1 MKNSTEIVMPTEA
14 ELIQYHEGTL
24 DKKRLHEIEELA
36 LDHPIVM
43 DALEGYAFLVSPTG
57 GSTSSTTGGSW
68 KGWIIGGAIVA
79 AAIVG
84 VVILT
89 GNEDKADS
97 IAQNQPAVVS
107 KTQNPDDEAES
118 KDTVT
123 SNNTKEQPVLI
134 SIPKETR
141 IDILPIEEPV
151 FISDIRG
158 MEEINPIA
166 LRDTEVV
173 PRVVNKDVTLRKDN
187 NDYPNGG
194 EVEIHNREGITYM
207 GKILFI
213 HDYKIVDYTLLR
225 REDWSGFDPVSG
237 IDAKYEDQK
246 AKEEDRKLAKQDH
259 QAISYL
265 TFLDQSISAFDKGSY
280 RLSEEKFSV
289 ILGQYPDD
297 VNALFYGGL
306 SSFQIGNYNQ
316 AILWF
321 QTVLNQ
327 PIKTFYE
334 EAEFYLGM
342 SHKAAKDYKAANE
355 IFRRIK
361 SKGGFY
367 AQKASESITE

>member
-43 DALEGYAFLVSPTG
+43 DALEGYAFVVSPTG
-57 GSTSSTTGGSW
+57 GSTSSTSGGSW

-84 VVILT
+84 VVMLT
-89 GNEDKADS
+89 GKEDKSDS

-107 KTQNPDDEAES
+107 KAQNPDDEAES

-123 SNNTKEQPVLI
+123 SNNTEERPVLI
-134 SIPKETR
+134 SIPKESR
-141 IDILPIEEPV
+141 IEILPIEEPV

>member
-14 ELIQYHEGTL
+14 EMIQYHEGTL

-43 DALEGYAFLVSPTG
+43 DALEGYAFVVSPTG

-68 KGWIIGGAIVA
+68 KGWIVGGVIVA
-79 AAIVG
+79 AAVVG

-321 QTVLNQ
+321 QMVLNQ

-342 SHKAAKDYKAANE
+342 SHKAAKDYNAANE

>member
-68 KGWIIGGAIVA
+68 KGWIIGGVIVA
-79 AAIVG
+79 AAVVG
-84 VVILT
+84 VVMLT
-89 GNEDKADS
+89 GKEDKSDS

-107 KTQNPDDEAES
+107 KAQNPDDEAES

-123 SNNTKEQPVLI
+123 SNNTKARPVLI

-141 IDILPIEEPV
+141 IEILPIEEPV

-166 LRDTEVV
+166 LRDTEAV

>member
-24 DKKRLHEIEELA
+24 DKSRVHEIEELA

-43 DALEGYAFLVSPTG
+43 DALEGYAFVVSPAG
-57 GSTSSTTGGSW
+57 GSTSSTGSSSW
-68 KGWIIGGAIVA
+68 KGWFIGGTIVA
-79 AAIVG
+79 AVTVG
-84 VVILT
+84 VVLFT
-89 GNEDKADS
+89 SKEEKSGN
-97 IAQNQPAVVS
+97 IAQHQPTMVS
-107 KTQNPDDEAES
+107 NAASSRDDDEA

-123 SNNTKEQPVLI
+123 SNSKIEQPALI
-134 SIPKETR
+134 DIPR
-141 IDILPIEEPV
+141 DIQVDILPEEEPV

-158 MEEINPIA
+158 TEEINPIA
-166 LRDTEVV
+166 LRDTEMV

-194 EVEIHNREGITYM
+194 EVEIHNRGGITYM
-207 GKILFI
+207 GRILFI

-225 REDWSGFDPVSG
+225 REDWSGFEPVTG

-246 AKEEDRKLAKQDH
+246 AKEDDKRLAKQDH

-265 TFLDQSISAFDKGSY
+265 TFIDQSISAFDKGSY

-306 SSFQIGNYNQ
+306 SSYQIGNYTQ

-321 QTVLNQ
+321 EAVLIQ
-327 PIKTFYE
+327 PITTFHE
-334 EAEFYLGM
+334 EAEFYLAR
-342 SHKAAKDYKAANE
+342 SYKASKDIKTANE
-355 IFRRIK
+355 MFRSII
-361 SKGGFY
+361 SKGGYY
-367 AQKASESITE
+367 ANKAAEEITE

>member
-43 DALEGYAFLVSPTG
+43 DALEGYAFVVSPTG
-57 GSTSSTTGGSW
+57 GSTSSTSGGSW

-84 VVILT
+84 VVMLT
-89 GNEDKADS
+89 GKEDKSDN

-107 KTQNPDDEAES
+107 KAQNPDDEAES

-123 SNNTKEQPVLI
+123 SNNTKERPVLI
-134 SIPKETR
+134 SIPKESR

>member
-57 GSTSSTTGGSW
+57 GSTSSTSGGSW

-321 QTVLNQ
+321 QMVLNQ

>member
-43 DALEGYAFLVSPTG
+43 DALEGYAFVVSPTG
-57 GSTSSTTGGSW
+57 GSTSSTSGGSW

-84 VVILT
+84 VVMLT
-89 GNEDKADS
+89 GKEDKSDS

-107 KTQNPDDEAES
+107 KAQNPDDEAES

-123 SNNTKEQPVLI
+123 SNNTKERPVLI

-141 IDILPIEEPV
+141 IEILPIEEPV

-166 LRDTEVV
+166 LRDTEAV

>member
-68 KGWIIGGAIVA
+68 KGWIIGGGIVA
-79 AAIVG
+79 VAVVG
-84 VVILT
+84 VVMLT
-89 GNEDKADS
+89 GKEDKADS
-97 IAQNQPAVVS
+97 IAQNPPAVVS
-107 KTQNPDDEAES
+107 KAQNPDDEAES
-118 KDTVT
+118 KDKVT
-123 SNNTKEQPVLI
+123 SNNTKEQSVLI

-166 LRDTEVV
+166 LRDTEAV

>member
-43 DALEGYAFLVSPTG
+43 DALEGYAFVVSPTG
-57 GSTSSTTGGSW
+57 GSTSSTSGGSW

-84 VVILT
+84 VVMLT
-89 GNEDKADS
+89 GKEDKSDS

-107 KTQNPDDEAES
+107 KAQNPDDEAES

-123 SNNTKEQPVLI
+123 SNNTKERPVLI

-141 IDILPIEEPV
+141 IEILPIEEPV

>member
-43 DALEGYAFLVSPTG
+43 DALEGYAFVVSPTG

-68 KGWIIGGAIVA
+68 KGWIIGGVIVA
-79 AAIVG
+79 VAVVG

-89 GNEDKADS
+89 GKEDKADS
-97 IAQNQPAVVS
+97 ITQNQSAVVS
-107 KTQNPDDEAES
+107 NAQNTDDALEG
-118 KDTVT
+118 KDTASSIV
-123 SNNTKEQPVLI
+123 SMEQSSVI
-134 SIPKETR
+134 SIPKDIH

-151 FISDIRG
+151 FISDIREI
-158 MEEINPIA
+158 EEINPIS

-246 AKEEDRKLAKQDH
+246 AKEEDRRLAKQDH

-265 TFLDQSISAFDKGSY
+265 TFLDQSISAFDKGFY

>member
-43 DALEGYAFLVSPTG
+43 DALEGYAFVVSPTG

-68 KGWIIGGAIVA
+68 KGWIIGGVIVA
-79 AAIVG
+79 VAVVG

-89 GNEDKADS
+89 GKEDKADS
-97 IAQNQPAVVS
+97 IAQNQSAVVS
-107 KTQNPDDEAES
+107 NAQNTDDALEG
-118 KDTVT
+118 KDTASSIV
-123 SNNTKEQPVLI
+123 SMEQSSVI
-134 SIPKETR
+134 SIPKDIH

-151 FISDIRG
+151 FISDIREI
-158 MEEINPIA
+158 EEINPIS

-265 TFLDQSISAFDKGSY
+265 TFLDQSISAFDKGFY

>member
-84 VVILT
+84 VVMLT
-89 GNEDKADS
+89 GKEDKSDS

-107 KTQNPDDEAES
+107 KAQNPDDEAES

-123 SNNTKEQPVLI
+123 SNNTKERPVLI

-141 IDILPIEEPV
+141 IEILPIEEPV

>member
-1 MKNSTEIVMPTEA
+1 MPTEA

-43 DALEGYAFLVSPTG
+43 DALEGYAFVVSPTG
-57 GSTSSTTGGSW
+57 GSTSSTSGGSW

-84 VVILT
+84 VVMLT
-89 GNEDKADS
+89 GKEDKSDS

-107 KTQNPDDEAES
+107 KAQNPDDEAES

-123 SNNTKEQPVLI
+123 SNNTKERPVLI

-166 LRDTEVV
+166 LRDTEAV

>member
-68 KGWIIGGAIVA
+68 KGWIIGGVIVA
-79 AAIVG
+79 AAVVG
-84 VVILT
+84 VVMLT
-89 GNEDKADS
+89 GKEDKADS
-97 IAQNQPAVVS
+97 IAQNPPAVVS
-107 KTQNPDDEAES
+107 KAQNPDDEAES

-123 SNNTKEQPVLI
+123 SNNTKERPVLI

-141 IDILPIEEPV
+141 IEILPIEEPV

>member
-1 MKNSTEIVMPTEA
+1 
-14 ELIQYHEGTL
+14 
-24 DKKRLHEIEELA
+24 
-36 LDHPIVM
+36 
-43 DALEGYAFLVSPTG
+43 
-57 GSTSSTTGGSW
+57 
-68 KGWIIGGAIVA
+68 
-79 AAIVG
+79 
-84 VVILT
+84 
-89 GNEDKADS
+89 
-97 IAQNQPAVVS
+97 
-107 KTQNPDDEAES
+107 
-118 KDTVT
+118 
-123 SNNTKEQPVLI
+123 
-134 SIPKETR
+134 
-141 IDILPIEEPV
+141 
-151 FISDIRG
+151 

>member
-166 LRDTEVV
+166 LRDTEAV

-342 SHKAAKDYKAANE
+342 SHKAAKDYKEANE

>member
-43 DALEGYAFLVSPTG
+43 DALEGYAFVVSPTG
-57 GSTSSTTGGSW
+57 GSTSSTSGGSW

-84 VVILT
+84 VVMLT
-89 GNEDKADS
+89 GKEDKSDS

-107 KTQNPDDEAES
+107 KAQNPDDEAES

-123 SNNTKEQPVLI
+123 SNNTKARPVLI

-141 IDILPIEEPV
+141 IEILPIEEPV